1 MDFVD
6 NVKMEKV
13 NAMKRYDQLQKIGNL
28 FRIFEICVVLVL
40 VSWFSTRLP
49 NVIQILEKYFREFCI
64 ILVSPRFVFFLGNAI
79 ILTLFIKSGKISSND
94 ESTVNSC
101 GDHIY
106 DEFIKKSN
114 EANQKIQKNINFS
127 PKEEIVY
134 EDKQTVYEDKRTVY
148 EVKKN
153 YTVPSSDTTTYA
165 SSTAMNTNNTK
176 TTKKMNKSKDT
187 KFRRTQS
194 GIPKGV
200 STNENPINKSE
211 LRRSVTEKRR
221 RPNPPIVVE
230 ESEEVDYEQEMSNE
244 EFQRTIEEF
253 IAKQRLFRREE
264 SMAIVL
270 R

>member
-1 MDFVD
+1 MEFVD
-6 NVKMEKV
+6 NVKMEKA
-13 NAMKRYDQLQKIGNL
+13 NAMKRYDQLQKIGNF

-49 NVIQILEKYFREFCI
+49 NVIQVLGYYFREFCI
-64 ILVSPRFVFFLGNAI
+64 ILVSPCFVFFLGNAI

-94 ESTVNSC
+94 ESTVNGG

-114 EANQKIQKNINFS
+114 ETNQKIQKNIHFS

-134 EDKQTVYEDKRTVY
+134 EDKQTVYE
-148 EVKKN
+148 EKKN
-153 YTVPSSDTTTYA
+153 YAVPSSDTTYV
-165 SSTAMNTNNTK
+165 SSTAMNTNTK
-176 TTKKMNKSKDT
+176 TTKKMNKSKDK

-200 STNENPINKSE
+200 STNDNPINKSE
-211 LRRSVTEKRR
+211 LRRSVTEKCRR
-221 RPNPPIVVE
+221 TNPPVVVE

-270 R
+270 Q

>member
-1 MDFVD
+1 MEFVD
-6 NVKMEKV
+6 NVKMEKA
-13 NAMKRYDQLQKIGNL
+13 NAMKRYDQLQKIGNFL
-28 FRIFEICVVLVL
+28 RIFEICVVLVL

-49 NVIQILEKYFREFCI
+49 NVIQVLGYYFQKFCI

-94 ESTVNSC
+94 ESTVNGG

-114 EANQKIQKNINFS
+114 ETNQKIQKNIHFS

-134 EDKQTVYEDKRTVY
+134 EDKQTVYE
-148 EVKKN
+148 EKKN
-153 YTVPSSDTTTYA
+153 YAVPSSDTTYV
-165 SSTAMNTNNTK
+165 SSTAMNTNTK

-187 KFRRTQS
+187 KFRRTRS

-200 STNENPINKSE
+200 STNDNPINKSE
-211 LRRSVTEKRR
+211 LRRSVTEKCRR
-221 RPNPPIVVE
+221 TNPPVVVE

-270 R
+270 Q

>member
-1 MDFVD
+1 MEFVD
-6 NVKMEKV
+6 NVKMEKA
-13 NAMKRYDQLQKIGNL
+13 NAMKKYDQLQKIGNF

-49 NVIQILEKYFREFCI
+49 NVIQVLGYYFQEFCI

-79 ILTLFIKSGKISSND
+79 ILTLFIKSGKISRND
-94 ESTVNSC
+94 DSSVNSG

-114 EANQKIQKNINFS
+114 ETNQKIQKNIHFS

-134 EDKQTVYEDKRTVY
+134 EDKQTVYEEKN
-148 EVKKN
+148 N
-153 YTVPSSDTTTYA
+153 YTVPSSDTTA
-165 SSTAMNTNNTK
+165 HVSSSTTAMNTK
-176 TTKKMNKSKDT
+176 MTKKMNKTKDT

-211 LRRSVTEKRR
+211 LRRSVTEKCR
-221 RPNPPIVVE
+221 RPNPPVVVE
-230 ESEEVDYEQEMSNE
+230 ESVEVDYEQEMSNE

-270 R
+270 Q

>member
-6 NVKMEKV
+6 NVKMEKT

-94 ESTVNSC
+94 ESTVNSG

-106 DEFIKKSN
+106 EEFIKKSN
-114 EANQKIQKNINFS
+114 ETNQKIQKNINFS
-127 PKEEIVY
+127 PKEDIVF
-134 EDKQTVYEDKRTVY
+134 EDKQTVYE
-148 EVKKN
+148 EKKN
-153 YTVPSSDTTTYA
+153 YTVPSSDT
-165 SSTAMNTNNTK
+165 SSTAMKTNSTK
-176 TTKKMNKSKDT
+176 TTKKMSKSKDT

-211 LRRSVTEKRR
+211 LRRSATEKCR

-230 ESEEVDYEQEMSNE
+230 ESVEVDYEQEMSNE

-253 IAKQRLFRREE
+253 IEKQRLFRREE

-270 R
+270 Q